1 MKIERDYSL
10 TLVLEKFLENLHTS
24 LRILT
29 KISVSGWRNGGERGN
44 RIVCGRRDKSDFL
57 AKFHFYPSAV
67 FLRRLLRRKEVGSGI
82 SLVVAGGF
90 ERTPRRRRSSLSL
103 SLLSSL
109 LSSPRP
115 RCPLAFWIG
124 VTRLPSVIDRL
135 RDIPAGYSLR
145 D

>member
-90 ERTPRRRRSSLSL
+90 ERTPRRRRSSLSF
-103 SLLSSL
+103 SLLSSRNRLKRRQQTLEGL
-109 LSSPRP
+109 L
-115 RCPLAFWIG
+115 CPSAGI
-124 VTRLPSVIDRL
+124 TRRN
-135 RDIPAGYSLR
+135 
-145 D
+145 